1 MKKAPTG
8 ILGRI
13 SWRAKLIFV
22 LLLAVIAAAAVV
34 LAFGAGFGTS
44 MVLSETNQKDKCSEN
59 GGTWNAEKKLC
70 VKETVTPQATG
81 EATWPFDTFS
91 CGDGTKF
98 TFKVLDGDKER
109 FQVIGTAAVHELS
122 LISDSGPLRYQDDE
136 ISVTPDGTEAQVTQ
150 RKTGTKTLC
159 TMDDANISQE

>member
-1 MKKAPTG
+1 M
-8 ILGRI
+8 
-13 SWRAKLIFV
+13 FV

-34 LAFGAGFGTS
+34 VAFGAGFGTS
-44 MVLSETNQKDKCSEN
+44 MVLSETAQKDKCSEN

-70 VKETVTPQATG
+70 MKETAVPQASG

-109 FQVIGTAAVHELS
+109 FQIVGATTSHELS
-122 LISDSGPLRYQDDE
+122 LISDAGPLRYQNDQV
-136 ISVTPDGTEAQVTQ
+136 IVTPDGTEAQVTD
-150 RKTGTKTLC
+150 RKTGVKTLC
-159 TMDDANISQE
+159 TMDDANLSQE